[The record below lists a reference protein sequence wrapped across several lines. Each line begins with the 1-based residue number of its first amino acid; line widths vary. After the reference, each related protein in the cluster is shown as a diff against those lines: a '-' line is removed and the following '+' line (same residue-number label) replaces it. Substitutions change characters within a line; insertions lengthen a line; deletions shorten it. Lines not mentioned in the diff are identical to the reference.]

1 MPERRERRVI
11 RVHIVV
17 TGVVQGVGFRYFTL
31 HLAQSLGLAGYVRNR
46 MDGAVEV
53 EIEGEEGAVR
63 AFIDD
68 LSVGPRASHVT
79 GMEITDLQP
88 KGDDGFEVRF

>member
-1 MPERRERRVI
+1 MV

-31 HLAQSLGLAGYVRNR
+31 HLARSLGLGGYVKNR

-53 EIEGEEGAVR
+53 EVEGEEGAVR

-68 LSVGPRASHVT
+68 LSIGPRAAHVT
-79 GMEITDLQP
+79 GMEVENLKP
-88 KGDDGFEVRF
+88 AGEYEGFEVRF